1 MVGSITD
8 RILGLHGWVAALVI
22 FAVPALEASAF
33 VGFVFPGEVAV
44 LLGGVLAFQHKIP
57 LPVALVAA
65 IAGAVVGDTI
75 GYEIGRHH
83 GRRVLDGTVGRLVH
97 REHLDRAERYLAER
111 GGRAVFL
118 GRFTAALRVLI
129 PGLAGMAGMRYRTFL
144 AYNAAGGALWA
155 GGFVIAGYIAGNSW
169 QRVEHVAGRA
179 SLVLALLILLVAA
192 VVLAARWAARNP
204 DRLHR
209 LAERVGL
216 VRLAHRYPRQVAFL
230 RRRLQ
235 PGQARGLSLTLGL
248 AALVAAGWA
257 FGALTQDVIAGD
269 DAARLDRPVL
279 DWFVDHREPWLT
291 TVLRG
296 VTVLGSSAFLVP
308 LVVAVGLV
316 LWRARRSP
324 VPLAYLL
331 ASYLGA
337 ELLFRIVKELT
348 RRPRPPAHLAV
359 THFGGFSFPSGHA
372 TVATAVWGAAA
383 LTLGATTTW
392 PRRTALAAGAAVV
405 ALVVG
410 VTRLY
415 LGAHWLTDV
424 LAGWALGAGWL
435 VVATLAIRP
444 TSRSGRGS
452 DGPDPGSRGQN
463 DG

>member
-1 MVGSITD
+1 MVASIAD

-22 FAVPALEASAF
+22 FAVPALESSAF
-33 VGFVFPGEVAV
+33 VGFVFPGEIVV

-57 LPVALVAA
+57 LAVALVAA
-65 IAGAVVGDTI
+65 IAGAIIGDTI

-83 GRRVLDGTVGRLVH
+83 GRRILDGTVGRLVR
-97 REHLDRAERYLAER
+97 REHLDRAEHYLAER

-129 PGLAGMAGMRYRTFL
+129 PGLAGMAEMPYRTFL

-155 GGFVIAGYIAGNSW
+155 GGFVLAGYFAGSSW
-169 QRVEHVAGRA
+169 QRVEHIAGRA
-179 SLVLALLILLVAA
+179 SLVLALLVVLVAA
-192 VVLAARWAARNP
+192 VVLTARWAARNP
-204 DRLHR
+204 ERVHR
-209 LAERVGL
+209 LFERLGL
-216 VRLAHRYPRQVAFL
+216 VRLAHRYPRQVGFL

-235 PGQARGLSLTLGL
+235 PGEARGLSLTLGL
-248 AALVAAGWA
+248 AALVAVGWA

-296 VTVLGSSAFLVP
+296 VTVLGSSGFLFPFVI
-308 LVVAVGLV
+308 AVGLV
-316 LWRARRSP
+316 LWRTRRSP
-324 VPLAYLL
+324 VPLGYLL
-331 ASYLGA
+331 SCYLGA
-337 ELLFRIVKELT
+337 ELLFRIVKELA

-359 THFGGFSFPSGHA
+359 TNFGGFAFPSGHA
-372 TVATAVWGAAA
+372 TLAVAVWGAAA
-383 LTLGATTTW
+383 LTVGATATW
-392 PRRTALAAGAAVV
+392 TRRTALAAGAAVV
-405 ALVVG
+405 ALTVG

-435 VVATLAIRP
+435 VVATLVIR
-444 TSRSGRGS
+444 SVVSFGADREEAAVQR
-452 DGPDPGSRGQN
+452 DGG
-463 DG
+463 